1 MTFEQL
7 RTFLWVARLGGV
19 RRAAEQMNL
28 SQPAVSAR
36 IAALETSL
44 NVVLFERAPSGM
56 KPTKRCEKLLVYA
69 EQIHRIHEDIKANI
83 VDPAG
88 LEGQLR
94 LGVSETVVQAWLP
107 DFVAALRIDYPLV
120 DVEITVDVSLN
131 LRESLLNRS
140 LDLAFL
146 MGPVSEYSV
155 NNIELPAFELIW
167 VRSPELMV
175 TESRDEILR
184 TTPVISYARNTR
196 PHRDIKAKLFER
208 YGADARIFPS
218 SSLFACIKMVASG
231 LGVGA
236 LPRHL
241 VQDQI
246 ESGALVQFDPGWC
259 PDTLRFTASF
269 LGEPKSHL
277 AESAAHLAR
286 KVSTDCMK

>member
-28 SQPAVSAR
+28 SQPAISAR
-36 IAALETSL
+36 VAALETSL
-44 NVVLFERAPSGM
+44 NADLFERASSGM
-56 KPTKRCEKLLVYA
+56 RLTKRGEKLLGYA
-69 EQIHRIHEDIKANI
+69 EQIYQIHEEIKAKI

-94 LGVSETVVQAWLP
+94 LGVSETVVQSWLP
-107 DFVAALRIDYPLV
+107 DFVAALRVEYPLV

-131 LRESLLNRS
+131 LRDSLLSRS

-146 MGPVSEYSV
+146 MGPISEFSI

-167 VRSPELMV
+167 IRSPKLVLVDSEC
-175 TESRDEILR
+175 EILR
-184 TTPVISYARNTR
+184 RTPVISYARNTR

-218 SSLFACIKMVASG
+218 SSLSACIKMVASG

-236 LPRHL
+236 LPKHL
-241 VQDQI
+241 VKDR
-246 ESGALVQFDPGWC
+246 SMPVHLCSLTRVGA
-259 PDTLRFTASF
+259 RI
-269 LGEPKSHL
+269 
-277 AESAAHLAR
+277 R
-286 KVSTDCMK
+286 